1 MPDSYDV
8 AIAGG
13 GIGALTA
20 AVHSARMG
28 RSTLVVGGRAPGGL
42 LLSIER
48 IDGVPGFPEGVAG
61 YELCPMLQEQ
71 AADDGAE
78 IRMADLE
85 GLEPAGEAWRVQTSD
100 GEVQARTVIL
110 ATGARLRSLGVEGEE
125 RLQGRGVSHCA
136 SCDAPLMRDRTV
148 GVVGGGDSALQEA
161 LTLADAVGEVIVLHR
176 GDALTAQAAYREPAL
191 AHPKI
196 SVRYGTLVEE
206 ILGEDAIGGVRTARH
221 RVGRDRGPRPR
232 RPVHLRRARA
242 QQRLRRD
249 PIELD
254 DDGRIPTDA
263 AMQTELPGVFA
274 AGIVR
279 RGSLGQAAI
288 SAGEG
293 AAAAKAAHRHLD
305 GGHERVDGAP
315 GERPERGQRNRHRR
329 PRPAG
334 PTEAHMAEKLTVHD
348 PRGYPPQVT
357 GKPLAPRLQS
367 LEGQTLYLVDCLFDN
382 SEAFVDQLHAWFSE
396 HMPGVDIKRI
406 APRESWVDDPEMCA
420 AIQADGDAAVLA
432 VGL

>member
-1 MPDSYDV
+1 VVILVIEVADDFDV

-20 AVHSARMG
+20 AVHAARMG
-28 RSTLVVGGRAPGGL
+28 RSTLVLGGRAPGGL

-61 YELCPMLQEQ
+61 YELCPMLEEQ

-78 IRMADLE
+78 VRMAELE
-85 GLEPAGEAWRVQTSD
+85 GLEPADQGWRLATSD
-100 GEVQARTVIL
+100 GDVRAQAVIL
-110 ATGARLRSLGVEGEE
+110 ATGARLRTLGVEGEE

-161 LTLADAVGEVIVLHR
+161 LTLAEAVGEVIVLQR
-176 GDALTAQAAYREPAL
+176 GDALSAQAAYREPAL

-196 SVRYGTLVEE
+196 DVRYGTVVEE
-206 ILGEDAIGGVRTARH
+206 ILGEDAVSGVRIRAADAGDVQELELGGLFVY
-221 RVGRDRGPRPR
+221 VGLAPNSEYLRDQ
-232 RPVHLRRARA
+232 L
-242 QQRLRRD
+242 D
-249 PIELD
+249 LD

-263 AMQTELPGVFA
+263 ALQTSLPGVFA

-293 AAAAKAAHRHLD
+293 AAAAKAAHRYLD
-305 GGHERVDGAP
+305 DASRGEQQSTPAAAAARGNGGSHG
-315 GERPERGQRNRHRR
+315 
-329 PRPAG
+329 
-334 PTEAHMAEKLTVHD
+334 
-348 PRGYPPQVT
+348 
-357 GKPLAPRLQS
+357 
-367 LEGQTLYLVDCLFDN
+367 
-382 SEAFVDQLHAWFSE
+382 
-396 HMPGVDIKRI
+396 
-406 APRESWVDDPEMCA
+406 
-420 AIQADGDAAVLA
+420 
-432 VGL
+432 

>member
-176 GDALTAQAAYREPAL
+176 GDALTAQAAYREPVL

-206 ILGEDAIGGVRTARH
+206 ILGEDAIGGVRTRDIASGETQDLDLGGLFIY
-221 RVGRDRGPRPR
+221 VGLEPNSDFVRD
-232 RPVHLRRARA
+232 L
-242 QQRLRRD
+242 
-249 PIELD
+249 IELD

-315 GERPERGQRNRHRR
+315 GERPERGQKEST
-329 PRPAG
+329 PAATAG
-334 PTEAHMAEKLTVHD
+334 RANGGSH
-348 PRGYPPQVT
+348 G
-357 GKPLAPRLQS
+357 
-367 LEGQTLYLVDCLFDN
+367 
-382 SEAFVDQLHAWFSE
+382 
-396 HMPGVDIKRI
+396 
-406 APRESWVDDPEMCA
+406 
-420 AIQADGDAAVLA
+420 
-432 VGL
+432 

>member
-206 ILGEDAIGGVRTARH
+206 ILGEDAIGGVRTRDIASGETQDLDLGGLFIY
-221 RVGRDRGPRPR
+221 VGLEPNSDFVRD
-232 RPVHLRRARA
+232 L
-242 QQRLRRD
+242 
-249 PIELD
+249 IELD

-315 GERPERGQRNRHRR
+315 GERPERGQKEST
-329 PRPAG
+329 PA
-334 PTEAHMAEKLTVHD
+334 ATVGRANGGSH
-348 PRGYPPQVT
+348 G
-357 GKPLAPRLQS
+357 
-367 LEGQTLYLVDCLFDN
+367 
-382 SEAFVDQLHAWFSE
+382 
-396 HMPGVDIKRI
+396 
-406 APRESWVDDPEMCA
+406 
-420 AIQADGDAAVLA
+420 
-432 VGL
+432 

>member
-1 MPDSYDV
+1 VPDNFDV

-28 RSTLVVGGRAPGGL
+28 RSTLVLGGRAPGGL

-78 IRMADLE
+78 VRMAELE
-85 GLEPAGEAWRVQTSD
+85 GLERAGDAWRLATSD
-100 GEVQARTVIL
+100 GDVGARAVIL
-110 ATGARLRSLGVEGEE
+110 ATGARLKSLGIDGEE

-161 LTLADAVGEVIVLHR
+161 LTLADAVGEVVVLHR
-176 GDALTAQAAYREPAL
+176 GDALRAQAAYREPAL
-191 AHPKI
+191 AHPKVT
-196 SVRYGTLVEE
+196 VRYGTVVEE
-206 ILGEDAIGGVRTARH
+206 ILGEDTVSGVRVRELASDSTH
-221 RVGRDRGPRPR
+221 ELELGGLFVYVGLQPNSEYLGDLLDR
-232 RPVHLRRARA
+232 
-242 QQRLRRD
+242 
-249 PIELD
+249 D

-263 AMQTELPGVFA
+263 ALQTELGGVFA

-293 AAAAKAAHRHLD
+293 AAAAKAAHRYLGEGPGSEQESTAATGARRGTPAAAAARGN
-305 GGHERVDGAP
+305 GGSHG
-315 GERPERGQRNRHRR
+315 
-329 PRPAG
+329 
-334 PTEAHMAEKLTVHD
+334 
-348 PRGYPPQVT
+348 
-357 GKPLAPRLQS
+357 
-367 LEGQTLYLVDCLFDN
+367 
-382 SEAFVDQLHAWFSE
+382 
-396 HMPGVDIKRI
+396 
-406 APRESWVDDPEMCA
+406 
-420 AIQADGDAAVLA
+420 
-432 VGL
+432 

>member
-1 MPDSYDV
+1 VADDFDV

-20 AVHSARMG
+20 AVHAARMG
-28 RSTLVVGGRAPGGL
+28 RSTLVLGGRAPGGL

-78 IRMADLE
+78 VRMAELE
-85 GLEPAGEAWRVQTSD
+85 GLEPADQGWRLATSD
-100 GEVQARTVIL
+100 GDVRARAVIL
-110 ATGARLRSLGVEGEE
+110 ATGARLRTLGVEGEE
-125 RLQGRGVSHCA
+125 RLRGRGVSHCA

-176 GDALTAQAAYREPAL
+176 GDALSAQAAYREPVL

-196 SVRYGTLVEE
+196 SIRYGTVVEE
-206 ILGEDAIGGVRTARH
+206 ILGDETVSGVRVRDVASDDAQELELGGVFIY
-221 RVGRDRGPRPR
+221 VGLAPNSEYVSDQ
-232 RPVHLRRARA
+232 L
-242 QQRLRRD
+242 D
-249 PIELD
+249 LD
-254 DDGRIPTDA
+254 DDGRVPTDA
-263 AMQTELPGVFA
+263 ALQTQLPGVFA

-293 AAAAKAAHRHLD
+293 AAAAKAAHRYLD
-305 GGHERVDGAP
+305 ETSRGEQESTPAAAP
-315 GERPERGQRNRHRR
+315 GNGGSH
-329 PRPAG
+329 G
-334 PTEAHMAEKLTVHD
+334 
-348 PRGYPPQVT
+348 
-357 GKPLAPRLQS
+357 
-367 LEGQTLYLVDCLFDN
+367 
-382 SEAFVDQLHAWFSE
+382 
-396 HMPGVDIKRI
+396 
-406 APRESWVDDPEMCA
+406 
-420 AIQADGDAAVLA
+420 
-432 VGL
+432 

>member
-1 MPDSYDV
+1 VADSYDV

-28 RSTLVVGGRAPGGL
+28 RSTLVIGGRAPGGL

-78 IRMADLE
+78 VRMTDVE
-85 GLEPAGEAWRVQTSD
+85 GLEPADDAWRLQTSD
-100 GEVQARTVIL
+100 GEVQARAVIL
-110 ATGARLRSLGVEGEE
+110 ATGARLRPLGVEGEE

-176 GDALTAQAAYREPAL
+176 GDALTAQAAYREPVL

-196 SVRYGTLVEE
+196 SIRYGTVVEE
-206 ILGEDAIGGVRTARH
+206 ILGEDAISGVRTRDVAARDTH
-221 RVGRDRGPRPR
+221 DLELGGLFIYVGLEPNSDY
-232 RPVHLRRARA
+232 VSDL
-242 QQRLRRD
+242 LD
-249 PIELD
+249 LD

-263 AMQTELPGVFA
+263 AMQTELAGVFA

-293 AAAAKAAHRHLD
+293 AAAAKAAHRHLG

-315 GERPERGQRNRHRR
+315 AERRERGRHGSA
-329 PRPAG
+329 PA
-334 PTEAHMAEKLTVHD
+334 
-348 PRGYPPQVT
+348 
-357 GKPLAPRLQS
+357 
-367 LEGQTLYLVDCLFDN
+367 
-382 SEAFVDQLHAWFSE
+382 
-396 HMPGVDIKRI
+396 
-406 APRESWVDDPEMCA
+406 A
-420 AIQADGDAAVLA
+420 AAARA
-432 VGL
+432 NGGSHG

>member
-1 MPDSYDV
+1 MADSYDV

-78 IRMADLE
+78 VRMADLE
-85 GLEPAGEAWRVQTSD
+85 GLEPAGEAWRLQTSD
-100 GEVQARTVIL
+100 GEVQARAVIL

-161 LTLADAVGEVIVLHR
+161 LTLAEAVGEVIVLQR

-196 SVRYGTLVEE
+196 SVRYGLAVEE
-206 ILGEDAIGGVRTARH
+206 ILGEDAVSGVRLRDLASGDDETLELGGLFVY
-221 RVGRDRGPRPR
+221 VGLQPNSDFLGD
-232 RPVHLRRARA
+232 LIA
-242 QQRLRRD
+242 
-249 PIELD
+249 LD
-254 DDGRIPTDA
+254 DEGRIPA
-263 AMQTELPGVFA
+263 EASLQTELAGVYA
-274 AGIVR
+274 AGFVR
-279 RGSLGQAAI
+279 SGSLAQAAI

-293 AAAAKAAHRHLD
+293 AAAAKAAHLYL
-305 GGHERVDGAP
+305 GDGAGP
-315 GERPERGQRNRHRR
+315 AKDTTPAAAAARGNGGSH
-329 PRPAG
+329 G
-334 PTEAHMAEKLTVHD
+334 
-348 PRGYPPQVT
+348 
-357 GKPLAPRLQS
+357 
-367 LEGQTLYLVDCLFDN
+367 
-382 SEAFVDQLHAWFSE
+382 
-396 HMPGVDIKRI
+396 
-406 APRESWVDDPEMCA
+406 
-420 AIQADGDAAVLA
+420 
-432 VGL
+432 